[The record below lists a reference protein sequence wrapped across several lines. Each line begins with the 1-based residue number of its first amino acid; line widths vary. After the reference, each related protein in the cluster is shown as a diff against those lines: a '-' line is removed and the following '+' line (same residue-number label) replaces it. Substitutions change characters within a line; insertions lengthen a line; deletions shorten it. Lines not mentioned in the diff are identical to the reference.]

1 MIERA
6 CRVHDY
12 LGQLLGGRSLYLLF
26 SLLLLFALDPLLS
39 QGNAA
44 IAVWE
49 LLLTLVTLTSIYTLG
64 LHLHHARIAGVLAV
78 PVVVSLWAG
87 FFIAGS
93 QLDMVVLT
101 LTAVFL
107 IYTVTVVLF
116 RVLSADTVTV
126 DTISGA
132 LCAYLLLGVI
142 WATMYALLYSVS
154 PGAFSLADAIG
165 PGEVLSEPPMHLFLY
180 FSFITQTTVGYGDI
194 EPANA
199 LARSLA
205 VLQAII
211 GQFYLAVLVARLVSQ
226 QVSRPNG
233 KPDS

>member
-1 MIERA
+1 MIKRA
-6 CRVHDY
+6 HAVHEH
-12 LGQLLGGRSLYLLF
+12 LGHLLGGRSLYLLV

-39 QGNAA
+39 GGVAGL
-44 IAVWE
+44 AVWE
-49 LLLTLVTLTSIYTLG
+49 MLLTLVTLSSIYTLS
-64 LHLHHARIAGVLAV
+64 LHQHHARIAALLAA
-78 PVVVSLWAG
+78 PVVVCLWLG
-87 FFIAGS
+87 FFVSGS
-93 QLDMVVLT
+93 GLGMAVLA

-107 IYTVTVVLF
+107 IYTVAVVLF

-142 WATMYALLYSVS
+142 WATMYALLYSVTPS
-154 PGAFSLADAIG
+154 AFNMSGAVVPGDD
-165 PGEVLSEPPMHLFLY
+165 PSEPPMHLFLY

-194 EPANA
+194 EPVGAM
-199 LARSLA
+199 ARSLA

-226 QVSRPNG
+226 QVTRPP
-233 KPDS
+233 K